1 MLINAFFILLL
12 FLTLFAIA
20 LWPVLFKNSAH
31 KKAIFIGS
39 NIIMLIMVIAF
50 ASSVYQTR
58 QQCVIRNEKFRITL
72 KEVAAGLRS
81 GHAPDEPFISIE
93 LKESDRDNAAIFE
106 KIEHFTGQAEIYG
119 RKGKTEVQK

>member
-39 NIIMLIMVIAF
+39 NIIMLIMAVQCMAEMLLT
-50 ASSVYQTR
+50 VLLKQTVLCYSR
-58 QQCVIRNEKFRITL
+58 
-72 KEVAAGLRS
+72 
-81 GHAPDEPFISIE
+81 
-93 LKESDRDNAAIFE
+93 
-106 KIEHFTGQAEIYG
+106 
-119 RKGKTEVQK
+119 